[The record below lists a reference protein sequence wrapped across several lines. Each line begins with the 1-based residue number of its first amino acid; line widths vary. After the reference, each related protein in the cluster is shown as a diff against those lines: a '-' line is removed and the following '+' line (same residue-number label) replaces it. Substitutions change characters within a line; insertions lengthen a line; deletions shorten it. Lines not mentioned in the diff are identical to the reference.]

1 MHVNP
6 KLKLNKFSYTSIPS
20 ASALFALRGAKPSI
34 DQGTANSEE
43 FGVPINRL
51 GNKLESLALGE
62 QVALAAKRSANGDN
76 PDHRQLDIDP
86 TKL

>member
-6 KLKLNKFSYTSIPS
+6 RLKLNKFTYTVIPS
-20 ASALFALRGAKPSI
+20 ASSLFALRGAKPSL
-34 DQGTANSEE
+34 DEGTANNYE
-43 FGVPINRL
+43 FGLPINRF

-62 QVALAAKRSANGDN
+62 QVALAAKRARDGEN
-76 PDHRQLDIDP
+76 PDHETLNINP